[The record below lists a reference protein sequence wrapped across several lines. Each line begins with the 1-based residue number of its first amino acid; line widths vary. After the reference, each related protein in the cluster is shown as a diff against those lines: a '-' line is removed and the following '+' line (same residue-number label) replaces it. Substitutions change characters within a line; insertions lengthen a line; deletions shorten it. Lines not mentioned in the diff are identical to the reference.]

1 MKISRLALFTCLF
14 TLTFNLPSFT
24 RDQKEIVGYYPNWQ
38 WYDRNHLVD
47 PETLDYE
54 KYTVINY
61 AFFRPL
67 ADGGIISTDSWADEN
82 LLLGPMIWWPVQ
94 THDSTRSLPYLA
106 RQAGVKVIPSIGGW
120 NDSYNFAGIA
130 ADPAKR
136 QTFTQSCLSLIAMY
150 GFDGID
156 LDWEYPGYAP
166 NGGTPADK
174 QNFTLLLQELRNGLD
189 DLEIQNGKEYL
200 LTSCFA
206 ASQEKM
212 ENIEWSNVV
221 PLVDMVNLMTY
232 DFHGPWDP
240 ESNFNAPLYS
250 PAAGDPDWCIDGA
263 FTLLTQTFSVP
274 PQKINIGVAFY
285 GKALAN
291 CTQLYG
297 SHTGYDGSTFW
308 EEEGQP
314 LYYNIEKRMGQFTRY
329 WDDQVKCPY
338 LLGNSINTFVTY
350 DDAESIGY
358 KAQYV
363 QDHNAKGVIIWE
375 ITGDYLETS
384 PGSGIIASTPL
395 LDTLH
400 AVFNEITSAEAQV
413 EPAFRIYPNPSS
425 GMVNIIASEPVLK
438 VSVLSIDGILRTCY
452 DQQAVI
458 DAGQL
463 ERGVY
468 FLHIQTASGRHF
480 QKLVKK

>member
-1 MKISRLALFTCLF
+1 
-14 TLTFNLPSFT
+14 
-24 RDQKEIVGYYPNWQ
+24 
-38 WYDRNHLVD
+38 
-47 PETLDYE
+47 
-54 KYTVINY
+54 
-61 AFFRPL
+61 
-67 ADGGIISTDSWADEN
+67 
-82 LLLGPMIWWPVQ
+82 
-94 THDSTRSLPYLA
+94 
-106 RQAGVKVIPSIGGW
+106 
-120 NDSYNFAGIA
+120 
-130 ADPAKR
+130 
-136 QTFTQSCLSLIAMY
+136 
-150 GFDGID
+150 
-156 LDWEYPGYAP
+156 
-166 NGGTPADK
+166 
-174 QNFTLLLQELRNGLD
+174 
-189 DLEIQNGKEYL
+189 
-200 LTSCFA
+200 
-206 ASQEKM
+206 
-212 ENIEWSNVV
+212 
-221 PLVDMVNLMTY
+221 
-232 DFHGPWDP
+232 
-240 ESNFNAPLYS
+240 
-250 PAAGDPDWCIDGA
+250 
-263 FTLLTQTFSVP
+263 VP